1 MTTKE
6 RCHTITLFRAKGRAC
21 ASLQAGIPQRMRRA
35 ILNLIPHINGTILKN
50 RFSKRIL
57 ETVQEMPVTGESLL
71 HPKSHLRVQ
80 RKVLGVWSAR
90 FVVAVL
96 MLGVIGLAGFAKCG
110 QFAPRSS
117 ETRIFS
123 RSTKMDEV
131 RQNDSRAI
139 QITAQT
145 LRSDNHCASHAAHFF
160 AFEPAFQNFPASS
173 LESATASFR
182 LPPLILLI

>member
-1 MTTKE
+1 MQK
-6 RCHTITLFRAKGRAC
+6 
-21 ASLQAGIPQRMRRA
+21 A
-35 ILNLIPHINGTILKN
+35 ILNLIPYINGTIFKS
-50 RFSKRIL
+50 RFPKRIP

-71 HPKSHLRVQ
+71 HPKFHLRVQ

-110 QFAPRSS
+110 QFAPRFSQ
-117 ETRIFS
+117 TRIFS

-139 QITAQT
+139 QITAQP
-145 LRSDNHCASHAAHFF
+145 LRFDNHCASQAANFV
-160 AFEPAFQNFPASS
+160 AFESAFQNFPASP
-173 LESATASFR
+173 LASAAASFR
-182 LPPLILLI
+182 RPPLILLI